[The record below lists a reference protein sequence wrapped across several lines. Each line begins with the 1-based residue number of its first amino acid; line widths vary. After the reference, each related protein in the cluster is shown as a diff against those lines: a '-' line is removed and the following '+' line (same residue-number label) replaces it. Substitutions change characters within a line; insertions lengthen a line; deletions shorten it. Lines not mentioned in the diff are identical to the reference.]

1 MTKEKEIKI
10 SVRDL
15 VEYAHRSGD
24 LDSRFAGMGK
34 ALEGA
39 RLHQKIQGFRKEVA
53 AKDGE
58 TYHKEVS
65 ISKTISYDN
74 LTFTISGRIDGLI
87 ESSQGITLEEIKT
100 TVSPLEHIE
109 EDTYPVHWAQAKCYA
124 YMYASEYQG
133 TVSHIQLTYYNT
145 DSGELKVFV
154 KPVEISE
161 LKGHFMEVLTK
172 YYNWALAMYEWSN
185 LRDSTI
191 KSLEFPYNEYLKN
204 QRKLAVA
211 VYKTIE
217 ASKRIF
223 IQAPTGTGKTISALF
238 PAIKALGEGNTGRIF
253 YLTAK
258 TITRQVAVDAIS
270 RMWERG
276 LRLKAI
282 VLTAKDKV
290 CFKEETN
297 CNPEYCEYAKGYFD
311 KVNTVLKE
319 VFAKEG
325 IISREIVEG
334 YARQHTVCPFELSLD
349 LSYWMDCIIC
359 DYNYVFDPRASLK
372 RFFLEK
378 ESDYVLLIDEA
389 HNLVDRAREM
399 FSAELYKKPFLE
411 IKRSL
416 KATVPFISKA
426 AGKINSALL
435 ALKKKC
441 EDKSCCLAKE
451 ELKEL
456 YPLLKDF
463 VSRGEEWLGS
473 NHESEGHR
481 QVLELYF
488 EATAFQKIY
497 EIYDERYTAYIEL
510 SGSDV
515 KLKLFCL
522 DPSKLLGEITGKVKA
537 CVFYSATLT
546 PLHYFKDILGGSQED
561 YNMKLASPFEN
572 SNLCLTIAQNI
583 STKYM
588 NRENSLSGIADYI
601 KTVIDGKK
609 GNYLV
614 FFPSYKYM
622 NEVYTLF
629 AEKYPQVEAM
639 LQQPTMK
646 EEERES
652 FLQCFQQDAETGLV
666 AFAVMGGVFSE
677 GIDLAGDRLIGAVIV
692 GVGLPQVCFERD
704 IIMDFFKNKN
714 SMGFE
719 YAYMYPGMNKV
730 MQAAGRVIRSELDR
744 GVVLLIDER
753 FGSNRYTSMFP
764 QEWLHN
770 NRVKNPEELGQ
781 ILGAFWDREI

>member
-1 MTKEKEIKI
+1 MTIEKEIRI

-15 VEYAHRSGD
+15 VEYSYRSGD
-24 LDSRFAGMGK
+24 LDSRFVGMGR

-39 RLHQKIQGFRKEVA
+39 RLHQKIQGFRKDEA
-53 AKDGE
+53 AEAGE
-58 TYHKEVS
+58 AYNKEVS
-65 ISKTISYDN
+65 ISSTISYNN
-74 LTFTISGRIDGLI
+74 LTFAISGRIDGLI

-100 TVSPLEHIE
+100 TVNPLENIE

-124 YMYASEYQG
+124 YMYASE
-133 TVSHIQLTYYNT
+133 HNIDIANIQLTYYNT

-154 KPVEISE
+154 KSMEISE
-161 LKGHFMEVLTK
+161 LLGHFMEVLEK
-172 YYNWALAMYEWSN
+172 YYNWAIAMYEWSD

-191 KSLEFPYNEYLKN
+191 KRLDFPYNEYRKN

-217 ASKRIF
+217 ESKRIF

-238 PAIKALGEGNTGRIF
+238 PAIKALGEGNTGKIF

-258 TITRQVAVDAIS
+258 TITRQVALDAI
-270 RMWERG
+270 RKMWERG

-282 VLTAKDKV
+282 VLTAKEKI
-290 CFKEETN
+290 CFMEETN

-311 KVNTVLKE
+311 KVNTVLQE

-325 IISREIVEG
+325 IITREIVEE
-334 YARQHTVCPFELSLD
+334 YARQHKVCPFELSLD
-349 LSYWMDCIIC
+349 LAYWMDCIIC

-378 ESDYVLLIDEA
+378 ESNYVLLIDEA

-399 FSAELYKKPFLE
+399 FSAELHKKPFLD
-411 IKRSL
+411 IKRSMKT
-416 KATVPFISKA
+416 KAPYISKA
-426 AGKINSALL
+426 ASRVNSILL
-435 ALKKKC
+435 ELKKKS
-441 EDKSCCLAKE
+441 EDRNCCIEIE
-451 ELKEL
+451 ELKSL
-456 YPLLKDF
+456 YPALKDF
-463 VSRGEEWLGS
+463 VSKGEEWLGS
-473 NHESEGHR
+473 NNGSEGHR
-481 QVLELYF
+481 EVLELYF
-488 EATAFQKIY
+488 EAIAFLRIY
-497 EIYDERYTAYIEL
+497 EIFDERYTAYIEL

-522 DPSKLLGEITGKVKA
+522 DPSKLLGDITGRVRA
-537 CVFYSATLT
+537 AVFYSATLT

-572 SNLCLTIAQNI
+572 SNLCLTIAQNV

-588 NRENSLSGIADYI
+588 NREKSLSDIADYI
-601 KTVIDGKK
+601 KTFIDGKR

-622 NEVYTLF
+622 NEVYALF
-629 AEKYPQVEAM
+629 ADKYPKIEAM
-639 LQQPTMK
+639 LQQPTMQ
-646 EEERES
+646 EEEKES
-652 FLQCFQQDAETGLV
+652 FLQCFRSDTETGLV
-666 AFAVMGGVFSE
+666 AFAVMGGMFSE
-677 GIDLAGDRLIGAVIV
+677 GIDLVGDRLIGAVIV

-704 IIMDFFKNKN
+704 IIMDFFKNK
-714 SMGFE
+714 SSAGFE

-744 GVVLLIDER
+744 GAVLLIDER
-753 FGSNRYTSMFP
+753 FGSNRYSSMFP

-770 NRVKNPEELGQ
+770 NRVKNTQELGQ
-781 ILGAFWDREI
+781 ILGNFWGR